1 MDTLSARVN
10 NCDMTT
16 APKGP
21 GFGQSAVVIG
31 AGIGGLAAAARLAHA
46 GFAVTLLE
54 RHGTPGGKMRSIP
67 SSAGPVDAGPTVLT
81 LRPVIEALFAALG
94 ERLEDHLTLL
104 RQPMIARHFWP
115 DGSKLDLYDS
125 PAANMHTIRAFA
137 GAKAAQQFRVF
148 SDRAKALFAA
158 FNAPMLQSA
167 DPSRLKL
174 AIQCLRNPQILKQM
188 APFAS
193 LADLLD
199 RSFDDPR
206 LAQLFGRYATYVGGS
221 PYQVPALLAL
231 IWQAEAAG
239 VWKIRG
245 GMYRLALV
253 LEALSKARGAQ
264 ILYDSH
270 VARID
275 SVLGRATGV
284 TLADGTTLRADV
296 VVFNGDPRALS
307 TGALGNACNMLAPQT
322 KTRQRSLSA
331 QVWSFAAQPSGPEL
345 AHHNVFFRNAPK
357 PEFDALAQG
366 KLAPDPTLYICAM
379 DRGGPA
385 PPPRVERFE
394 IIANAP
400 PLPAHDPE
408 FSQCHERTFQ
418 TLARFGL
425 TFSPSPEPKALT
437 TPTGFEALFPAS
449 QGSLYGQSPHGLMAG
464 FQRPKAQTAI
474 KGLYLA
480 GGGAHPGAG
489 VPMAILSA
497 RHAVEMI
504 LKHQTSTSTSRPTVT
519 PGGTSTGSAP
529 AEHAPSASSPS

>member
-1 MDTLSARVN
+1 
-10 NCDMTT
+10 MTS

-21 GFGQSAVVIG
+21 ATGQSALVIG

-46 GFAVTLLE
+46 GFAVTVLE
-54 RHGTPGGKMRSIP
+54 RHGTPGGKMRCIP
-67 SSAGPVDAGPTVLT
+67 STAGPVDAGPTVLT

-94 ERLEDHLTLL
+94 ERVEAHLTLL
-104 RQPMIARHFWP
+104 RQPLIARHFWL
-115 DGSKLDLYDS
+115 DGSQLDLYDS

-148 SDRAKALFAA
+148 SDRAKALFFA
-158 FNAPMLQSA
+158 FNGPMMQA
-167 DPSRLKL
+167 AAPSRLSVTL
-174 AIQCLRNPQILKQM
+174 QCLRRPQVLRQM
-188 APFAS
+188 APLAS

-239 VWKIRG
+239 VWKIQG
-245 GMYRLALV
+245 GMFQLALT
-253 LEALSKARGAQ
+253 LETLAKARGAVF
-264 ILYDSH
+264 LYDSH

-275 SVLGRATGV
+275 SASGRAIGV
-284 TLADGTTLRADV
+284 TLADGTPLRADV
-296 VVFNGDPRALS
+296 LVFNGDPRALAV
-307 TGALGNACNMLAPQT
+307 GALGAECSTLAPQT
-322 KTRQRSLSA
+322 KTRPRSLSA
-331 QVWSFAAQPSGPEL
+331 QVWAFAAQPSGPDL
-345 AHHNVFFRNAPK
+345 AHHNVFFRDAPK

-408 FSQCHERTFQ
+408 FSQCHDRTFQ
-418 TLARFGL
+418 TLAQFGL
-425 TFSPSPEPKALT
+425 TFAPSPNPKALT

-474 KGLYLA
+474 KRLYLA

-504 LKHQTSTSTSRPTVT
+504 LKDRTSTFASRQTAM
-519 PGGTSTGSAP
+519 PGGMSTESAP
-529 AEHAPSASSPS
+529 AEPAPSASSPS